1 MKPKFYIGTA
11 GWSYK
16 DWVPTFYPKQQS
28 GSFDWLQFYS
38 HYFKCVEVNSTYY
51 TYISPKVVEGWV
63 RKVSDTDEF
72 IFDVKLHQDFTHK
85 RNYNE
90 QNVKAVRYNLDLLS
104 NAERLGGL
112 LIQFPYSFS
121 FNNSAIHYIRKLN
134 DTFPNYNTFVEVRHS
149 SWKNKNAFDFFKDAN
164 LTFCT
169 IDQPQIGQ
177 AIPFEPI
184 VTNDKAYIRFHG
196 RNEEAWKNSI
206 NNFGKNQ
213 SYVER
218 SERYKYLYTPG
229 ELIEIEQKL
238 KLIQKKVK
246 EVHVIMNNHPQGDAV
261 ANAFELVH
269 FLEVKD
275 RVEMPKT
282 VLKAYPRLEEIAKG
296 PMSLDNY

>member
-1 MKPKFYIGTA
+1 MKPKFYIGT
-11 GWSYK
+11 
-16 DWVPTFYPKQQS
+16 FYSKQQS

-51 TYISPKVVEGWV
+51 AYISPKVVEGWV

-90 QNVKAVRYNLDLLS
+90 QNVKAVRCNLDLLS

-229 ELIEIEQKL
+229 ELIEIEQKI